1 MTGMKIVKQLSVFL
15 ENKTGRINELVHILG
30 ENGINMTAF
39 STSDNPEFG
48 IMRLIV
54 SDVERAAELL
64 RANGFG
70 VNVSEVLCLSVP
82 NISGSLSKILE
93 LLAHHDIFIE
103 YMYAFS
109 EGDMASVVIRTEDV
123 KRSAEILGQLAVGN

>member
-1 MTGMKIVKQLSVFL
+1 MWYMKIVKQLSVFL
-15 ENKTGRINELVHILG
+15 ENKTGRINELARILG
-30 ENGINMTAF
+30 DNGINMTAF

-54 SDVERAAELL
+54 PDAERAAELL

-70 VNVSEVLCLSVP
+70 VNVSDVLCIEVP
-82 NISGSLSKILE
+82 NVSGSLSRVLDT
-93 LLAHHDIFIE
+93 LARQNIFIE

-109 EGDMASVVIRTEDV
+109 EGETASVVIRTGDV
-123 KRSAEILGQLAVGN
+123 KRSAEILEG

>member
-1 MTGMKIVKQLSVFL
+1 MKIVKQLSVFL
-15 ENKTGRINELVHILG
+15 ENKTGRINELARILG
-30 ENGINMTAF
+30 DNGINMTAF

-54 SDVERAAELL
+54 PDAERAAELL

-70 VNVSEVLCLSVP
+70 VNVSDVLCIEVP
-82 NISGSLSKILE
+82 NVSGSLSRVLDT
-93 LLAHHDIFIE
+93 LARQNIFIE

-109 EGDMASVVIRTEDV
+109 EGETASVVIRTGDV
-123 KRSAEILGQLAVGN
+123 KRSAEILEG